1 MTRLLLR
8 SDASGAMGIGHVG
21 RAVAF
26 AEEATAR
33 GWQVTHSGTVENADW
48 LSDRLDELG
57 VKRVPAADGPAA
69 LGVLAAE
76 VDAVLVDHHDLDELR
91 DPINAAGAVLVSLE
105 GGTFGRRAADIVVDT
120 ALRTQE
126 RPDDGSPT
134 VLTGPRYAPMRQAV
148 RDARER
154 RKATPPDGDPPRVVV
169 VLGGGSLWRDTVT
182 ALLTALRDTEQ
193 PFHADVLAHG
203 DPDIPTEGKGQRFD
217 LTAPHAALPEL
228 LADADLVVS
237 AAGVTLTELCCIGTP
252 AALVQL
258 VDNQAPNYDAAV
270 DLGVAAGLG
279 TADDLV
285 ADSSGAVRELRELLS
300 DAELRAAY
308 ADRAADTVDGEGRA
322 RVLDAISEQLSEA
335 PKCPGTAERLAAVAV
350 QADDDVDQA
359 PEVDQTPDV
368 ETPPEIAEEPLAES
382 SDSSPSPA
390 GDAS

>member
-26 AEEATAR
+26 AEEATSR

-48 LSDRLDELG
+48 LIDRLDELG
-57 VKRVPAADGPAA
+57 VKRVPAADGPAS

-76 VDAVLVDHHDLDELR
+76 ADAVVVDHFDLDELR
-91 DPINAAGAVLVSLE
+91 DPINAAGALLVSLE
-105 GGTFGRRAADIVVDT
+105 SGTFGRRAADIVVDP
-120 ALRTQE
+120 ALRPRD
-126 RPDDGSPT
+126 RPDDGSPA
-134 VLTGPRYAPMRQAV
+134 VLTGPRYAPMRQTV

-154 RKATPPDGDPPRVVV
+154 RSATPPDGDPPRVVV

-217 LTAPHAALPEL
+217 VVSPHNGLPEL

-237 AAGVTLTELCCIGTP
+237 AAGVTLTELCCIGAP
-252 AALVQL
+252 AALVRL

-279 TADDLV
+279 TAEDLG
-285 ADSSGAVRELRELLS
+285 ADGSGSVRELRRLLS

-308 ADRAADTVDGEGRA
+308 ADRAAATVDGDGGA
-322 RVLDAISEQLSEA
+322 RVLDAISERLVAVPER
-335 PKCPGTAERLAAVAV
+335 PGTAERLAAVVA
-350 QADDDVDQA
+350 QADAEQDVEPDGA
-359 PEVDQTPDV
+359 EPPEV
-368 ETPPEIAEEPLAES
+368 AEEPLAES
-382 SDSSPSPA
+382 SVSSPSPA